1 MINLSAETTQSDL
14 ITDQVQ
20 DFTPTPMTLA
30 TVMFYTGL
38 DPYTGEELF
47 VAKSKEEKLAQRK
60 YFFVK
65 RKENARAIR
74 NDLKQYRMT
83 HLEGK
88 LFRNTPSMPR
98 KR

>member
-1 MINLSAETTQSDL
+1 
-14 ITDQVQ
+14 
-20 DFTPTPMTLA
+20 MTLA

-38 DPYTGEELF
+38 DPYSGEELF
-47 VAKSKEEKLAQRK
+47 VAKSKAEKLAQRK

-65 RKENARAIR
+65 RKENARSIR

-83 HLEGK
+83 HLEEK
-88 LFRNTPSMPR
+88 LFQNPSSKPR